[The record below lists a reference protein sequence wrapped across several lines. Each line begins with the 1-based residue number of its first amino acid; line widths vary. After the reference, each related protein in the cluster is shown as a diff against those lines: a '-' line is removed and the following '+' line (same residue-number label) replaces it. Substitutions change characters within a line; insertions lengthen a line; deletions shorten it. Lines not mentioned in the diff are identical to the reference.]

1 MVSAPSF
8 AEVVTLRYMASAVPL
23 AFRVPNAPATFVGR
37 NDEVRAI
44 TVAGKRG
51 PVVVLCG
58 AGGLGKTALA
68 TAAVKKAF
76 GRSHGRAVMVSVR
89 AGEPLAQVL
98 VDVVRA
104 LGHPA
109 PREDADLAMLAID
122 LAERERAV
130 VVLDDLHHV
139 LPEATAFLVAVAR
152 YAERA
157 KWIATS
163 RVEPSAPELDGQILR
178 LEPLAEKHLASLAK
192 LVDRKLTRAQAA
204 EIAKRAEGSPWK
216 AREIAGRGELVGESG
231 QALLATLSAVE
242 RPISKDALAATVDE
256 DVRSLVAD
264 LVRRG
269 LVEAVAGGFRI
280 HEAARALVGEQ
291 AAPDRAI
298 NALAAGGDAD
308 ALEALRLALKT
319 KNDKRAREICEAS
332 FDEMLHAG
340 HATALWKLVSLQ
352 KGAAWN
358 SYKLRAAMRLADV
371 KITTLLD
378 EPPKEALRDRLLWV
392 RALHVESRPKE
403 ALESAEKLFAA
414 AQKSGDAQIAFWA
427 AIVRAMAAHNSL
439 GPARGLELL
448 EDVVATDDAT
458 SAMATALSAFWQ
470 AESGRVDDAVRTL
483 ERNPRKAALESELG
497 EEILGG
503 PVDFFVRYYRMAAFM
518 ECGHLGRA
526 HAELTAGRDDLDVD
540 DQLRASYVQ
549 LDGIANLSIA
559 RGKLDDAE
567 RILSR
572 LLRSM
577 PSGGATTY
585 HTIARLLDVERR
597 IAAGA
602 FAEVTR
608 DFDKLLE
615 ETRGPNPLVHAWCY
629 DTRERLRVVN
639 GERDDGP
646 APREDLPF
654 GAVARSLLDL
664 RRSLARARWGL
675 PHDVPEAIDVEG
687 SIVRE
692 LVLAEDAIIST
703 NDGTAHARRAVDLA
717 VTHGWGVRECEARE
731 LLACALFLGGDTR
744 AALTEARAIGKL
756 AQAMTSPR
764 FDLESRVLVALFD
777 EPRPDVAVLEE
788 AAASP
793 DISPIAA
800 RRARAILGDDVV
812 LDAIDERIVAR
823 ARQDADLVRVHHDN
837 GTRGWGLDARR
848 GVVWL
853 PDGRRVSFQR
863 HALLAKVLEV
873 LARQNGTASFED
885 LALKVWQ
892 RKTFHPL
899 NDGTRIRVTLH
910 RLRALVEDDAHKP
923 ERVVLSSSSYV
934 LGGEPFTLV
943 VPKRGFTARSEDQKT

>member
-1 MVSAPSF
+1 MVSAPPF
-8 AEVVTLRYMASAVPL
+8 AEVVTLRYMAKGVPL
-23 AFRVPNAPATFVGR
+23 AFRVPNAPPTFVGR
-37 NDEVRAI
+37 SDELRAI
-44 TVAGKRG
+44 AAASKRG

-58 AGGLGKTALA
+58 PGGLGKTALA

-76 GRSHGRAVMVSVR
+76 GPKPRAVMVSAR

-98 VDVVRA
+98 VDIVRA

-130 VVLDDLHHV
+130 VMLDDLHHV
-139 LPEATAFLVAVAR
+139 LPEATAFLVAAAR
-152 YAERA
+152 YARRA

-163 RVEPSAPELDGQILR
+163 RAEPSAPELDGQILR
-178 LEPLAEKHLASLAK
+178 LDPLAERHLASLAK

-204 EIAKRAEGSPWK
+204 AIAKRAEGSPWK
-216 AREIAGRGELVGESG
+216 AREIAGRAEHVGESG

-256 DVRSLVAD
+256 DVRALVSD

-291 AAPDRAI
+291 TAPDRAI

-319 KNDKRAREICEAS
+319 KNEKRAREICEAS

-340 HATALWKLVSLQ
+340 HATALWKLVSSQ
-352 KGAAWN
+352 EGVAWN

-371 KITTLLD
+371 KITTVLD

-392 RALHVESRPKE
+392 RALHVEARAKE
-403 ALESAEKLFAA
+403 ALEAAEKLFAVV
-414 AQKSGDAQIAFWA
+414 QKKGDAHIAFWA
-427 AIVRAMAAHNSL
+427 ATERAMAAHNGL
-439 GPARGLELL
+439 GPVRGLELL
-448 EDVVATDDAT
+448 EDAVPIDDAT
-458 SAMATALSAFWQ
+458 RAMTTALSAFWH
-470 AESGRVDDAVRTL
+470 AETGRVEDAVRTL
-483 ERNPRKAALESELG
+483 ERNPRKAALESVLG
-497 EEILGG
+497 DEILGG
-503 PVDFFVRYYRMAAFM
+503 PLDFFVRYYRMAAFM

-572 LLRSM
+572 LLRST

-602 FAEVTR
+602 FAEVGR
-608 DFDKLLE
+608 DFERLLE
-615 ETRGPNPLVHAWCY
+615 ETRTSNPLVHAWCY

-639 GERDDGP
+639 AVRDGDAP
-646 APREDLPF
+646 APDDLPF
-654 GAVARSLLDL
+654 GAVARSLLAL
-664 RRSLARARWGL
+664 RRARASARFGV
-675 PHDVPEAIDVEG
+675 PHDVPDAVDVEG

-692 LVLAEDAIIST
+692 IVLAEDAILHE
-703 NDGTAHARRAVDLA
+703 NGAAVHARRAVDLA

-731 LLACALFLGGDTR
+731 SLACALFLAGDVR
-744 AALTEARAIGKL
+744 GALAEARAIGKL
-756 AQAMTSPR
+756 AQSMTSRR

-777 EPRPDVAVLEE
+777 DPRPDVAVLEE
-788 AAASP
+788 AAVSH
-793 DISPIAA
+793 DVSPIAA
-800 RRARAILGDDVV
+800 RRARAILASGSASLGDVV
-812 LDAIDERIVAR
+812 LDAIDERIVSRAR
-823 ARQDADLVRVHHDN
+823 AGAEIVRVRVDRD
-837 GTRGWGLDARR
+837 GRRGWGLDARR

-885 LALKVWQ
+885 LALQVWQ

-910 RLRALVEDDAHKP
+910 RLRALVEEDPQKP
-923 ERVVLSSSSYV
+923 ERVVLSASSYV

-943 VPKRGFTARSEDQKT
+943 SEKTKES

>member
-1 MVSAPSF
+1 MVSAPLV
-8 AEVVTLRYMASAVPL
+8 AEVVTLRYMAKGVPL

-37 NDEVRAI
+37 SDELRAI
-44 TVAGKRG
+44 AAAGKRG
-51 PVVVLCG
+51 PVVVVCG

-68 TAAVKKAF
+68 TAAVKKA
-76 GRSHGRAVMVSVR
+76 RTPRAVMVSAR
-89 AGEPLAQVL
+89 AAEPLVQVL

-130 VVLDDLHHV
+130 VILDDLHHV
-139 LPEATAFLVAVAR
+139 LPEATGFLVAAAR
-152 YAERA
+152 YARRA

-163 RVEPSAPELDGQILR
+163 RVEPAVPELDGQIIR
-178 LEPLAEKHLASLAK
+178 LDPLAERHLASLAK
-192 LVDRKLTRAQAA
+192 LVDRKLTRVQAA

-216 AREIAGRGELVGESG
+216 AREIAGRGEHVGESG

-242 RPISKDALAATVDE
+242 RPISKDALARAVDE
-256 DVRSLVAD
+256 DVRALVSD

-291 AAPDRAI
+291 TAPDRAI

-319 KNDKRAREICEAS
+319 KNEKRAREICEAS

-340 HATALWKLVSLQ
+340 HAAALWKLVSSQ
-352 KGAAWN
+352 EGAAWN

-371 KITTLLD
+371 KITTVLD

-392 RALHVESRPKE
+392 RALHVEARAKE
-403 ALESAEKLFAA
+403 ALEAAEKLFAA
-414 AQKSGDAQIAFWA
+414 AQKSGDPHVAFWA
-427 AIVRAMAAHNSL
+427 ATERAMAAHNGL

-448 EDVVATDDAT
+448 EDVTPIDDAT
-458 SAMATALSAFWQ
+458 RALATALSAFWH
-470 AESGRVDDAVRTL
+470 AETGRVDDAVRAL
-483 ERNPRKAALESELG
+483 ERNPRKAALESVLG
-497 EEILGG
+497 DEILGG
-503 PVDFFVRYYRMAAFM
+503 PLDFFVRYYRMAAFM

-572 LLRSM
+572 LLRSA
-577 PSGGATTY
+577 PSAHHQSATTY

-602 FAEVTR
+602 FAEVGR
-608 DFDKLLE
+608 DFERLLD
-615 ETRGPNPLVHAWCY
+615 ETRASNPLVHAWCY

-639 GERDDGP
+639 AVRDDDAP
-646 APREDLPF
+646 APEDLPF
-654 GAVARSLLDL
+654 GAVARSLLAL
-664 RRSLARARWGL
+664 RHARASARFGV
-675 PHDVPEAIDVEG
+675 PHDVPDAVDVEG

-692 LVLAEDAIIST
+692 LVLAEDAIVR
-703 NDGTAHARRAVDLA
+703 DKDAAAVHARRAVDLA

-731 LLACALFLGGDTR
+731 SLSCALFLAGDVR
-744 AALTEARAIGKL
+744 GALAEARGIGKL
-756 AQAMTSPR
+756 AQSMTSRR

-777 EPRPDVAVLEE
+777 EPRPDVATLEE

-793 DISPIAA
+793 DVSPIAA
-800 RRARAILGDDVV
+800 RRARAILGGGTVV
-812 LDAIDERIVAR
+812 LDAIDERIVRRAR
-823 ARQDADLVRVHHDN
+823 ANAEIVRVHAVD
-837 GTRGWGLDARR
+837 GSRGWGLDARR

-885 LALKVWQ
+885 LAREVWQ

-910 RLRALVEDDAHKP
+910 RLRALVEQDPQKP
-923 ERVVLSSSSYV
+923 ERVVLSAASYV
-934 LGGEPFTLV
+934 LGSEPFTLV
-943 VPKRGFTARSEDQKT
+943 SDPSNTDVP

>member
-1 MVSAPSF
+1 
-8 AEVVTLRYMASAVPL
+8 MASAVPL
-23 AFRVPNAPATFVGR
+23 AFRVPNAPPTFVGR
-37 NDEVRAI
+37 NDELRAI
-44 TVAGKRG
+44 AAASKRG
-51 PVVVLCG
+51 PVIVLCG

-76 GRSHGRAVMVSVR
+76 GKSPRAVMVSAR
-89 AGEPLAQVL
+89 SGEPLAQML

-130 VVLDDLHHV
+130 VLLDDLHHV

-152 YAERA
+152 YAQRA

-163 RVEPSAPELDGQILR
+163 RTEPSAPELDGQILR
-178 LEPLAEKHLASLAK
+178 LEPLADKHLAALAK
-192 LVDRKLTRAQAA
+192 LVDRKLTKTAAA
-204 EIAKRAEGSPWK
+204 EIAKRAEGSPWR
-216 AREIAGRGELVGESG
+216 AREIAGRAENVGESG

-256 DVRSLVAD
+256 DVRALVAD

-280 HEAARALVGEQ
+280 HEAARSLVGEQ

-319 KNDKRAREICEAS
+319 KNAKRAREICEAS
-332 FDEMLHAG
+332 FDEMLRAG
-340 HATALWKLVSLQ
+340 HATALWKLVSSQ
-352 KGAAWN
+352 EGQGWN

-378 EPPKEALRDRLLWV
+378 EPPKDALRDRLLWV

-403 ALESAEKLFAA
+403 ALESAEKLFVA
-414 AQKSGDAQIAFWA
+414 AQKEGDADIAFWA
-427 AIVRAMAAHNSL
+427 AIARAMAAHNSL
-439 GPARGLELL
+439 GPKRGLELL
-448 EDVVATDDAT
+448 EDATAVDDAT
-458 SAMATALSAFWQ
+458 RAIATAISAFWQ

-483 ERNPRKAALESELG
+483 ERNPRKGALESVLG

-503 PVDFFVRYYRMAAFM
+503 PLDFFVRYYRMAAFM

-526 HAELTAGRDDLDVD
+526 HTELTAGRDDLDVD

-572 LLRSM
+572 LLRST

-602 FAEVTR
+602 FAEVGR
-608 DFDKLLE
+608 DFDRLFE

-639 GERDDGP
+639 GERDEPP
-646 APREDLPF
+646 APSEDLPF
-654 GAVARSLLDL
+654 GAVARSLIGL

-675 PHDVPEAIDVEG
+675 GHDVPEAIDVEG

-692 LVLAEDAIIST
+692 LVLAADALVKDK
-703 NDGTAHARRAVDLA
+703 DGTAHARRAVDLA
-717 VTHGWGVRECEARE
+717 VTHGWGVRECESRE
-731 LLACALFLGGDTR
+731 LYACALFLAGDGR
-744 AALTEARAIGKL
+744 GALAEARAIGKL
-756 AQAMTSPR
+756 AQSMTSKR

-777 EPRPDVAVLEE
+777 EPRPDVSVLEE
-788 AAASP
+788 AAASR
-793 DISPIAA
+793 DVSPVAA
-800 RRARAILGDDVV
+800 RRARAILGSGDDAV
-812 LDAIDERIVAR
+812 LDAIDERVVSR
-823 ARQDADLVRVHHDN
+823 ARQDADIVRVRVD
-837 GTRGWGLDARR
+837 GRRGWGLDARR

-885 LALKVWQ
+885 LAIRVWQ

-910 RLRALVEDDAHKP
+910 RLRALVEEDAHKP
-923 ERVVLSSSSYV
+923 ERVVLSASSYV

-943 VPKRGFTARSEDQKT
+943 SQKTGNAK

>member
-1 MVSAPSF
+1 M
-8 AEVVTLRYMASAVPL
+8 RRAVPL

-37 NDEVRAI
+37 SDELRAI
-44 TVAGKRG
+44 AAASKRG

-68 TAAVKKAF
+68 TAAVKK
-76 GRSHGRAVMVSVR
+76 GRAPRAVMVSAR
-89 AGEPLAQVL
+89 AGEPLSQML

-139 LPEATAFLVAVAR
+139 LPEAKAFLVAAAR
-152 YAERA
+152 YANRA

-163 RVEPSAPELDGQILR
+163 RVEPSAPELHGQILT

-192 LVDRKLTRAQAA
+192 LVDRKLTKAQAA

-216 AREIAGRGELVGESG
+216 AREIAGRAENMGESG

-256 DVRSLVAD
+256 DVRALVSD

-319 KNDKRAREICEAS
+319 KNEKRALAICEAS

-340 HATALWKLVSLQ
+340 HATALWKLVSSRE
-352 KGAAWN
+352 GAAWN

-371 KITTLLD
+371 KITTVLD
-378 EPPKEALRDRLLWV
+378 EPPKDALRDRLLWV

-414 AQKSGDAQIAFWA
+414 AKESGDAQIAFWA
-427 AIVRAMAAHNSL
+427 AIERAMAAHNSL
-439 GPARGLELL
+439 GPTNGLELL
-448 EDVVATDDAT
+448 EDAAPTDDAT
-458 SAMATALSAFWQ
+458 RAMATALSAFWQ
-470 AESGRVDDAVRTL
+470 AEAGQVDDAVRTL
-483 ERNPRKAALESELG
+483 ERNPHKTGLESVLG

-503 PVDFFVRYYRMAAFM
+503 PLDFFVRYYRMAAFM

-526 HAELTAGRDDLDVD
+526 HTELTAGRDDLDVD

-567 RILSR
+567 QILSR
-572 LLRSM
+572 LLRST
-577 PSGGATTY
+577 PPQSLQGRDGPRGGATTY

-602 FAEVTR
+602 FGEVTR
-608 DFDKLLE
+608 DFDRLFE
-615 ETRGPNPLVHAWCY
+615 ETRARNPLVHAWCY
-629 DTRERLRVVN
+629 DTRERLRVIH

-646 APREDLPF
+646 VPREDLPF
-654 GAVARSLLDL
+654 GAVARSLLAL
-664 RRSLARARWGL
+664 RRSLARARSGL
-675 PHDVPEAIDVEG
+675 LHDVPDAIDVEG

-692 LVLAEDAIIST
+692 LVLASEAIVGSK
-703 NDGTAHARRAVDLA
+703 DGVAHARRAVDLA

-744 AALTEARAIGKL
+744 GALSEARAIGKL
-756 AQAMTSPR
+756 AQAMTSMR

-777 EPRPDVAVLEE
+777 DPRPDVSVLEE
-788 AAASP
+788 AAAAY
-793 DISPIAA
+793 DVSPIAA
-800 RRARAILGDDVV
+800 RRARAILGDAACV
-812 LDAIDERIVAR
+812 LDAIDAQIIERAQR
-823 ARQDADLVRVHHDN
+823 EADLVRVRVD
-837 GTRGWGLDARR
+837 GRRGWGLDARR

-863 HALLAKVLEV
+863 HQLLAKVLEV

-885 LALKVWQ
+885 LALQVWQ

-910 RLRALVEDDAHKP
+910 RLRALVEDDPQNP
-923 ERVVLSSSSYV
+923 ERVVLSASSYV

-943 VPKRGFTARSEDQKT
+943 SAK

>member
-1 MVSAPSF
+1 
-8 AEVVTLRYMASAVPL
+8 MASAVPL

-37 NDEVRAI
+37 NDELRAI
-44 TVAGKRG
+44 ASAGKRG

-76 GRSHGRAVMVSVR
+76 GRTRRAVMVSAR
-89 AGEPLAQVL
+89 AGEPLAQML

-130 VVLDDLHHV
+130 VMLDDLHHV

-163 RVEPSAPELDGQILR
+163 RAEPSSPELDGQILR

-204 EIAKRAEGSPWK
+204 EIAKRAEGSPWR
-216 AREIAGRGELVGESG
+216 AREIAGRAEHVGESG

-256 DVRSLVAD
+256 DVRALVSD

-298 NALAAGGDAD
+298 AALAAGGDAD

-319 KNDKRAREICEAS
+319 KNQKRALGICEAS

-340 HATALWKLVSLQ
+340 HATALWKLVSSQ
-352 KGAAWN
+352 GGAAWS

-392 RALHVESRPKE
+392 RALHVESRAKE
-403 ALESAEKLFAA
+403 ALDAAEKLFAA
-414 AQKSGDAQIAFWA
+414 TQKGDDTHIAFWA
-427 AIVRAMAAHNSL
+427 AIERAMAAHNSVN
-439 GPARGLELL
+439 PKRGLELL
-448 EDVVATDDAT
+448 EDVVATGDAT

-470 AESGRVDDAVRTL
+470 AETGRVDDAVRTL
-483 ERNPRKAALESELG
+483 ERNPRKAGLESVLG

-503 PVDFFVRYYRMAAFM
+503 PLDFFVRYYRMAAWM

-572 LLRSM
+572 LLRST

-602 FAEVTR
+602 FGEVAR
-608 DFDKLLE
+608 DFDRLFE
-615 ETRGPNPLVHAWCY
+615 ETRASNPLVHAWCH

-639 GERDDGP
+639 GEREEAP
-646 APREDLPF
+646 APRDDLPF
-654 GAVARSLLDL
+654 GAVARSLLAL
-664 RRSLARARWGL
+664 RRAHARARWGDA
-675 PHDVPEAIDVEG
+675 HDLPEAIDVEG

-692 LVLAEDAIIST
+692 IVLAEDAIVRQK
-703 NDGTAHARRAVDLA
+703 DGAVHARRAVDLA

-731 LLACALFLGGDTR
+731 LLACALFVGGDAR
-744 AALTEARAIGKL
+744 AALVEARAIGKL
-756 AQAMTSPR
+756 AQTMTSRR

-777 EPRPDVAVLEE
+777 DPRPDVATLEE
-788 AAASP
+788 AAASR

-800 RRARAILGDDVV
+800 RRARAILGDDSVE
-812 LDAIDERIVAR
+812 LDAIDSKIIALAR
-823 ARQDADLVRVHHDN
+823 GDAELVRVRVD
-837 GTRGWGLDARR
+837 GRRGWGLDARR

-910 RLRALVEDDAHKP
+910 RLRALVEQDPQKP

-943 VPKRGFTARSEDQKT
+943 ASSNAK